1 MAEKTIL
8 DACCGGRMFW
18 FDNSDDRVVFQDNR
32 QETRIIDVGTP
43 TTIGRS
49 PKVTSPDVLTSFTN
63 MPYPND
69 TFWHVVFDPPH
80 FHKRH
85 NSKEGQQSSV
95 FAATYGLLKDT
106 WKKDIRNGFSE
117 CFRVLKPNG
126 TLIFKW
132 CEVEI
137 PLKDILC
144 LSPFPPMYGH
154 QSGKKA
160 LTHWVAFTKP
170 NNACSGLAGTEAAES
185 EGSQPANR

>member
-1 MAEKTIL
+1 MMAEKIIL

-18 FDNSDDRVVFQDNR
+18 FDKQDERVMFQDKRN
-32 QETRIIDVGTP
+32 EIRIVDVGTP
-43 TTIGRS
+43 ATKGRA
-49 PKVTSPDVLTSFTN
+49 PKITRPDVLASFTN
-63 MPYPND
+63 MPYPDD

-80 FHKRH
+80 FHKGAGK
-85 NSKEGQQSSV
+85 NSVIAK
-95 FAATYGLLKDT
+95 TYGLLSET
-106 WKKDIRNGFSE
+106 WRKDIRKGFSE

-137 PLKDILC
+137 PLADVLC
-144 LSPFPPMYGH
+144 LAPFPPLYGH

-170 NNACSGLAGTEAAES
+170 NTACSGLADTFPLFASLA
-185 EGSQPANR
+185 QPANR